1 VSETA
6 ETQAGGS
13 EQAEAAETRPARRRS
28 GADVLRELKRVDAA
42 VYCAVERTRTPI
54 LDVPLRR
61 LSRLADHSMLWLV
74 LAATLFAFGG
84 RSGRRAA
91 VTGVAAI
98 GLNSALANQP
108 LKALSRRAR
117 PVRGTVDVSTARHV
131 HMPTSTS
138 FPSGHSA
145 AGFAF
150 AGAVAG
156 FKPGLGL
163 PLRGL
168 AAVVAYSRVHTGV
181 HFPGDVV
188 VGALLGIAIGEGTA
202 LAARTSLQK
211 RASRAASTPA

>member
-1 VSETA
+1 M
-6 ETQAGGS
+6 
-13 EQAEAAETRPARRRS
+13 
-28 GADVLRELKRVDAA
+28 LRELKRVDAA

-61 LSRLADHSMLWLV
+61 LSRLADHSKLWFV
-74 LAATLFAFGG
+74 LAAALFAFGG

-108 LKALSRRAR
+108 LKAFSRRAR

-138 FPSGHSA
+138 FPSGHSG

-211 RASRAASTPA
+211 RASRATGAPA

>member
-1 VSETA
+1 M
-6 ETQAGGS
+6 
-13 EQAEAAETRPARRRS
+13 
-28 GADVLRELKRVDAA
+28 LRELKRVDAA

-54 LDVPLRR
+54 LDAPLRR
-61 LSRLADHSMLWLV
+61 LSRFADHSKLWLV
-74 LAATLFAFGG
+74 LAAALFACGG

-117 PVRGTVDVSTARHV
+117 PVRGTVDVSAARHV
-131 HMPTSTS
+131 HMPTSHS
-138 FPSGHSA
+138 FPAGHSG

-211 RASRAASTPA
+211 RASRAAGAPA

>member
-1 VSETA
+1 M
-6 ETQAGGS
+6 
-13 EQAEAAETRPARRRS
+13 
-28 GADVLRELKRVDAA
+28 LRELKRVDAA

-54 LDVPLRR
+54 LDAPLRR
-61 LSRLADHSMLWLV
+61 LSRSADHSKLWLA
-74 LAATLFAFGG
+74 LAAALFAFGG

-108 LKALSRRAR
+108 LKALSRRPR
-117 PVRGTVDVSTARHV
+117 PVRGTVDVSSARHV
-131 HMPTSTS
+131 HMPTSHS

-150 AGAVAG
+150 ASAVAG
-156 FKPGLGL
+156 FKPELGL

-168 AAVVAYSRVHTGV
+168 AAIVAYSRVHTGV

-188 VGALLGIAIGEGTA
+188 VGALLGIAVGEGTA
-202 LAARTSLQK
+202 LAARTSLRR
-211 RASRAASTPA
+211 RADRAPRTPA